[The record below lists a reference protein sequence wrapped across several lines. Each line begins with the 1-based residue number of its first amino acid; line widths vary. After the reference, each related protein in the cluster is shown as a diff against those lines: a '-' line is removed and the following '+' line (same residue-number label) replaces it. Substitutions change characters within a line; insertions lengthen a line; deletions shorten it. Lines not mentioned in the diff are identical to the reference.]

1 MLTAFLAVFPIFA
14 LMGAGFMA
22 GRLRWLGPTASS
34 ELNRFVIW
42 LGLPALM
49 FQVIAEA
56 DWARLWQPGFMAAY
70 ALASCAVMFAV
81 MAWRLRAGERVT
93 GASLH
98 GLNACYANV
107 GYMGFP
113 LCEAVFG
120 RESFGLV
127 SLSAIT
133 TVGLLFALGIIMMEV
148 GRQRAAHPLRLA
160 GRVGVSVLRSPMV
173 LAPLAGGLW
182 AATGLAL
189 PQPVSATLHM
199 LGGAASPC
207 ALVAMGLF
215 FAERRAE
222 GGDTAAGGPPWG
234 LVAVKLFGHPLLT
247 GLLAWA
253 VFQQS
258 LFATGVAVL
267 CAALP
272 TGTGAFMLADRY
284 RADVRGTSV
293 FILVSTA
300 LSVFT
305 LAGLIA
311 LLNAQGLGNV
321 P

>member
-22 GRLRWLGPTASS
+22 GRLNWMGPAASA

-49 FQVIAEA
+49 FLVIAEA
-56 DWARLWQPGFMAAY
+56 DWARLWRPGFVAAY
-70 ALASCAVMFAV
+70 ALGSCLVMLAVAV
-81 MAWRLRAGERVT
+81 WGRRRGQSLT
-93 GASLH
+93 DASLL

-113 LCEAVFG
+113 LAGNVFG
-120 RESFGLV
+120 RESLGLV
-127 SLSAIT
+127 SMTAII

-148 GRQRAAHPLRLA
+148 GRQKAAHPLKLA
-160 GRVGVSVLRSPMV
+160 GRVMASVMRSPMV
-173 LAPLAGGLW
+173 LSPLAGGLW
-182 AATGLAL
+182 AALGVPL
-189 PQPVSATLHM
+189 PAAISSTLHM
-199 LGGAASPC
+199 LAAAASPC

-215 FAERRAE
+215 FAEQGRA
-222 GGDTAAGGPPWG
+222 DRAPAAGLPLG
-234 LVAVKLFGHPLLT
+234 AIAIKLFGHPTLV
-247 GLLAWA
+247 GLLAWGA
-253 VFQQS
+253 FGQN

-272 TGTGAFMLADRY
+272 TGTGAFMLAGNY

-300 LSVFT
+300 LSVLT

-311 LLNAQGLGNV
+311 GLDAMGLR